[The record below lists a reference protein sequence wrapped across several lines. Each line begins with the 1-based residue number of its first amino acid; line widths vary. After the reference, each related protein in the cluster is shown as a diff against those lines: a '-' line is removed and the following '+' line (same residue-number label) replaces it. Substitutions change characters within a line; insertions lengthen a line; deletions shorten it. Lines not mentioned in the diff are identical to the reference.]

1 MEKTLTNTNAEDVK
15 KNVQDVQI
23 IGNGETFRLLCK
35 ASSKSQGWMKSCK
48 AMEVPGGCVVQVTT
62 QQGDNVAEALTFVP
76 GVKMA
81 DDVNGGRKLVAM

>member
-35 ASSKSQGWMKSCK
+35 ASSKSQD
-48 AMEVPGGCVVQVTT
+48 E
-62 QQGDNVAEALTFVP
+62 
-76 GVKMA
+76 
-81 DDVNGGRKLVAM
+81 KL